1 MKNLTTDRWRIAPLS
16 FALHFRHL
24 RRNSYLD
31 DPCYNTKS
39 VDKNPQNDSGAVL
52 PTVVRVFREYF
63 KNERYIK
70 L

>member
-1 MKNLTTDRWRIAPLS
+1 MKNQNDRWENRSAIVRFTFSP
-16 FALHFRHL
+16 L

-52 PTVVRVFREYF
+52 PVISGFREF
-63 KNERYIK
+63 LRND
-70 L
+70 